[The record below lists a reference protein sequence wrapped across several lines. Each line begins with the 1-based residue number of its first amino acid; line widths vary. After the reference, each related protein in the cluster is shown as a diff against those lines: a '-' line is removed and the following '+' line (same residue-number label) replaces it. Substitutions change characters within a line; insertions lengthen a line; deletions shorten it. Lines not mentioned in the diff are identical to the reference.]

1 MKWTNC
7 VFDLYGTL
15 VDIHTDESAPCL
27 WENLLEHYRTQG
39 AVYSTP
45 QELKERYFAIVREWE
60 QGSVRLRNDSHESH
74 PEIQIEYVFQQL
86 FQERGVHADMA
97 QAVEAGRA
105 GRSCGYGPGC
115 GGGTSLPGVVHGLYP
130 ALRWGKEAAN

>member
-45 QELKERYFAIVREWE
+45 QELNMSFSSSSKSGAFMRIWPRLWRRDVAS
-60 QGSVRLRNDSHESH
+60 GSGPWTISGFTMG
-74 PEIQIEYVFQQL
+74 QK
-86 FQERGVHADMA
+86 
-97 QAVEAGRA
+97 
-105 GRSCGYGPGC
+105 SC
-115 GGGTSLPGVVHGLYP
+115 
-130 ALRWGKEAAN
+130 